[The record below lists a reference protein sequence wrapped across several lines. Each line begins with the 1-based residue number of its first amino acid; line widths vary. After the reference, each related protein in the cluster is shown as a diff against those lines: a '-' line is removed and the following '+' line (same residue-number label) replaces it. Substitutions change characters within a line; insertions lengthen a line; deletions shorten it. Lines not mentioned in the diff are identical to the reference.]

1 MAKDI
6 QEQVLE
12 RLGSLID
19 DELGASFQELGL
31 VGPVSSRLRRVSAQL
46 YYVGGAPEVAQRLQ
60 AEADAAVAELG
71 SSVTV
76 ELLPL
81 DPAGQAQL
89 RERLM
94 TPVMLEARTTRTP
107 VFSLPGSTA
116 RVIGVSSGKG
126 GVGKSSVTANM
137 AAELARR
144 GRRVGILDADVYG
157 FSIPKLLG
165 LTSMPRVIDDLI
177 LPPKAFGVKVMSLG
191 FFVEEDTPVI
201 WRGPMLHKT
210 IEQFLVDVLWGELDY
225 LLVDMP
231 PGTGDVALS
240 LQQFLP
246 RSEIF
251 VVTTPQSAAVRVAQR
266 SALAAKKLK
275 LPVRGV
281 IENMSA
287 FVTPEGE
294 RYAIFGSGGGA
305 RLAGDLGVELL
316 GEVPLTMA
324 LREGGDQ
331 GIPAVIGA
339 ASDLASESLREL
351 VDRLESLG
359 PVRRYR
365 SDLKVQAK

>member
-1 MAKDI
+1 MAKDVVD
-6 QEQVLE
+6 QVVE
-12 RLGSLID
+12 RLRALVD
-19 DELGASFQELGL
+19 DEVGVSYGELGL
-31 VGPVSSRLRRVSAQL
+31 VGPVTSKLRRLSATL
-46 YYVGGAPEVAQRLQ
+46 HYVGGAPEVTERLQ
-60 AEADAAVAELG
+60 AQVDAAVADLG
-71 SSVTV
+71 NVVV
-76 ELLPL
+76 ELVPL
-81 DPAGQAQL
+81 DPAGQAEL

-94 TPVMLEARTTRTP
+94 TPLMREARSSRTP
-107 VFSLPGSTA
+107 VFSLPGAKT

-126 GVGKSSVTANM
+126 GVGKSSVTANV
-137 AAELARR
+137 ATELARR
-144 GRRVGILDADVYG
+144 GQRVGVLDADVYG

-165 LTSMPRVIDDLI
+165 LRSMPRVIDDLI
-177 LPPKAFGVKVMSLG
+177 LPPKAFGVKVISLG

-287 FVTPEGE
+287 FVTPNGE
-294 RYAIFGSGGGA
+294 RYAIFGSGGGQS
-305 RLAGDLGVELL
+305 LANELGVELL
-316 GEVPLTMA
+316 GEIPLTMA
-324 LREGGDQ
+324 LREGGD
-331 GIPAVIGA
+331 GGTPVVVGTPD
-339 ASDLASESLREL
+339 DLASESVRTL
-351 VDRLESLG
+351 VDKLESLG